1 MVDVKPV
8 AWRFELARSR
18 VWVDGRPAEWT
29 DWSRPKVSLVEPCV
43 PEGSIRNLTPLYEQ
57 PNTPTEDVVEKV
69 ARAAYAAHH
78 YAGPTE
84 EAYLE
89 PNWGRSTVE
98 RPSGFKTERMVWEA
112 VARAAIEALGG

>member
-69 ARAAYAAHH
+69 ARGIREEIVRQYRDDERGKCPGGAAFYEENV
-78 YAGPTE
+78 GP
-84 EAYLE
+84 YQI
-89 PNWGRSTVE
+89 
-98 RPSGFKTERMVWEA
+98 
-112 VARAAIEALGG
+112 ARAVLEALGG

>member
-57 PNTPTEDVVEKV
+57 PNTPTEDVERVASQVVERTVARLRELHDYAGRPSWEKV
-69 ARAAYAAHH
+69 IA
-78 YAGPTE
+78 E
-84 EAYLE
+84 EL
-89 PNWGRSTVE
+89 
-98 RPSGFKTERMVWEA
+98 
-112 VARAAIEALGG
+112 RAAIEAL

>member
-69 ARAAYAAHH
+69 ALALHDADCGCGLTDHRD
-78 YAGPTE
+78 PV
-84 EAYLE
+84 LE
-89 PNWGRSTVE
+89 YWRGL
-98 RPSGFKTERMVWEA
+98 
-112 VARAAIEALGG
+112 ARAAIEALL